1 MCWRDGLH
9 QADHYLD
16 LFSIILNSAAFS
28 LPHLQYLIATLMT
41 DNTWL
46 LTPTAACPEQ
56 GTSSLF
62 SYHLQVHSTYS
73 GMKTEGA
80 GGRKKKDQC
89 TNLSMAPSICF
100 HRMWN
105 TLFARMQDSPYIK
118 ATRKG
123 KILPLS
129 LQRHEF
135 NCIQHKEN
143 LYMGCLYLTLL
154 LHS

>member
-1 MCWRDGLH
+1 MCWRDGLR

-28 LPHLQYLIATLMT
+28 LPHLQYLIAALMT

-46 LTPTAACPEQ
+46 LTPTVACPEQ

-80 GGRKKKDQC
+80 GGRKKKRSMHQFIC
-89 TNLSMAPSICF
+89 GPFHLLSRGVEHGICKNARF
-100 HRMWN
+100 
-105 TLFARMQDSPYIK
+105 TLHKSK
-118 ATRKG
+118 GKG
-123 KILPLS
+123 KIFPLS
-129 LQRHEF
+129 LQRNEF

>member
-73 GMKTEGA
+73 GMKTEGVG
-80 GGRKKKDQC
+80 GGRTKEKRSMHQFIYGPFHL
-89 TNLSMAPSICF
+89 LSQGVEHPICKNARF
-100 HRMWN
+100 TLHKSDREGKN
-105 TLFARMQDSPYIK
+105 TS
-118 ATRKG
+118 T
-123 KILPLS
+123 LPA
-129 LQRHEF
+129 
-135 NCIQHKEN
+135 KE
-143 LYMGCLYLTLL
+143 LI
-154 LHS
+154 

>member
-73 GMKTEGA
+73 GMKTEGVG
-80 GGRKKKDQC
+80 GGRTKEKKI
-89 TNLSMAPSICF
+89 SAPIYL
-100 HRMWN
+100 WP
-105 TLFARMQDSPYIK
+105 LPFAFTGCGTPYLQEC
-118 ATRKG
+118 
-123 KILPLS
+123 KI
-129 LQRHEF
+129 H
-135 NCIQHKEN
+135 
-143 LYMGCLYLTLL
+143 LT
-154 LHS
+154 